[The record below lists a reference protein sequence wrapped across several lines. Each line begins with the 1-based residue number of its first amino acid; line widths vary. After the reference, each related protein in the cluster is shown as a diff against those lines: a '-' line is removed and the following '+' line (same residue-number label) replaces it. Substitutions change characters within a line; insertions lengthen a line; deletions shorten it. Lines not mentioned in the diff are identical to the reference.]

1 MYEQLNA
8 QLAEAKV
15 RLSRLAQLKAS
26 LIPARERLTKQAHVV
41 KGIEDCLADVEDRI
55 RSLESFTLKSLM
67 SSLARKKE
75 AKLDHLR
82 EVMLELMPQV
92 EIGEQ
97 MLLEMEAGVKEI
109 EAEIASLGNSE
120 EMYKT
125 LRDQKCAQ
133 ILAESGEPAAQLHE
147 IAAQINTAKNERQ
160 SLRKSIQ
167 IAKNLIER
175 LRSMSKASG
184 RAKKKMLKHGG
195 LGAIVGVAANTV
207 HRHAAEGVVHRA
219 GDGLSELA
227 RSIENLKLLHGSERD
242 GELARLGV
250 MIGHSHA
257 DLGGVNTTASSIL
270 DLICQ
275 ATGLLQSKLDEVESM
290 VASLETKRIELI
302 ENA

>member
-1 MYEQLNA
+1 VYEQLNA
-8 QLAEAKV
+8 QLAEARV
-15 RLSRLAQLKAS
+15 RIDRLAKLKAS
-26 LIPARERLTKQAHVV
+26 LIPARERLINQAHIV
-41 KGIEDCLADVEDRI
+41 KGIEDCLADVEDQI

-67 SSLARKKE
+67 SSLTWKKE
-75 AKLDHLR
+75 AKLDLLR
-82 EVMLELMPQV
+82 EKMLELMPQV
-92 EIGEQ
+92 ETGEQ
-97 MLLEMEAGVKEI
+97 MLLGMESAVKEI

-120 EMYKT
+120 ETYKT
-125 LRDQKCAQ
+125 LRNQKCEQ
-133 ILAESGEPAAQLHE
+133 ILAESSEPAAQLHE
-147 IAAQINTAKNERQ
+147 IAAKMNAAKNERQ
-160 SLRKSIQ
+160 SLRKSLQ
-167 IAKNLIER
+167 IANSLIGR

-242 GELARLGV
+242 AELARLGV

-257 DLGGVNTTASSIL
+257 DLGGVSTTASSIL
-270 DLICQ
+270 DLICL
-275 ATGLLQSKLDEVESM
+275 ATGLLQSKLDEVEST
-290 VASLETKRIELI
+290 VASLEAQRIELI

>member
-8 QLAEAKV
+8 QLAEARV
-15 RLSRLAQLKAS
+15 RIDRLAKLKAS
-26 LIPARERLTKQAHVV
+26 LIPARERLINQAHIV
-41 KGIEDCLADVEDRI
+41 KGIEDCLADVEDQI
-55 RSLESFTLKSLM
+55 RSLESFTLKGLM
-67 SSLARKKE
+67 SSLTWKKE

-82 EVMLELMPQV
+82 EKMLELMPQV
-92 EIGEQ
+92 ETGEQ
-97 MLLEMEAGVKEI
+97 MLLEMETAVKEI
-109 EAEIASLGNSE
+109 VAEIASLGNSE
-120 EMYKT
+120 ETYKT
-125 LRDQKCAQ
+125 LRNQKCEQ
-133 ILAESGEPAAQLHE
+133 ILAESGEPAAYLHE
-147 IAAQINTAKNERQ
+147 IASQMNAAKNERQ
-160 SLRKSIQ
+160 SLRKSLQ
-167 IAKNLIER
+167 IANSLIGR

-242 GELARLGV
+242 AELARLGV

-257 DLGGVNTTASSIL
+257 DLSGVSTTASSIL
-270 DLICQ
+270 DLICL
-275 ATGLLQSKLDEVESM
+275 ATGLLQTKLDEVEST
-290 VASLETKRIELI
+290 VASLEAQRIELI